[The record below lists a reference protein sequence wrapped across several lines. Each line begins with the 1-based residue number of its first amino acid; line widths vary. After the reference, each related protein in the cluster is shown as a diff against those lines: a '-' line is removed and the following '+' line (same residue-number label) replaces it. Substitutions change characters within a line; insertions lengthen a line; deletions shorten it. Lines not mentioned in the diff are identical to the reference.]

1 MSCLETA
8 SVLAGGAK
16 MSNAEVLKIV
26 KKVLEP
32 EYHEDM
38 VFITEHDIFME
49 EECEED
55 FSLCGTDVKGSK
67 VWYVNTSN
75 CLHRIV
81 VAVYKLVDKLCV
93 SFRVILEEV
102 TRDAD
107 IFFAI
112 GP

>member
-1 MSCLETA
+1 
-8 SVLAGGAK
+8 
-16 MSNAEVLKIV
+16 MSNKDVLRAV
-26 KKVLEP
+26 KTALA

-55 FSLCGTDVKGSK
+55 FSLCGTNVKGSK

-81 VAVYKLVDKLCV
+81 VAVYKLVDKLKLCV

-102 TRDAD
+102 TREAD
-107 IFFAI
+107 IFFTI